1 VKTLFIPQG
10 HTFRMSRQAALLGYI
25 LTILLFGGFIGEGRA
40 ADEKLPI
47 DKQISVEKQLLAEDY
62 IVTIKTCR
70 GHARKAAQE
79 SCIERR
85 KAILVKAYK
94 DLDRDPKAYF
104 AAKARTSQDEKTLRE
119 ARKLI
124 STRKGS

>member
-1 VKTLFIPQG
+1 MKTLF
-10 HTFRMSRQAALLGYI
+10 I
-25 LTILLFGGFIGEGRA
+25 LTILLLCGLIGEGQA

-47 DKQISVEKQLLAEDY
+47 DKQISVEKQLLAQDY
-62 IVTIKTCR
+62 LVTAKTCR
-70 GHARKAAQE
+70 GHAKKTAQE

-94 DLDRDPKAYF
+94 DLDRDPTAYF
-104 AAKARTSQDEKTLRE
+104 AAKSRTSQDEKTLRE

>member
-1 VKTLFIPQG
+1 MNRP
-10 HTFRMSRQAALLGYI
+10 AAQLIFI
-25 LTILLFGGFIGEGRA
+25 LTFLLFGGFIGTGWA
-40 ADEKLPI
+40 ADNKIPI
-47 DKQISVEKQLLAEDY
+47 DKQVSVEKQLLAEDY
-62 IVTIKTCR
+62 LLTTKACR
-70 GHARKAAQE
+70 GHAKKSAQD

-124 STRKGS
+124 STRKGY